1 MSNNG
6 HDHGRGHLDW
16 ISDRISGALDPLAT
30 RCRGWPPETI
40 RPVLAQLWRR
50 EFHATLGEP
59 GLTDTATAIH
69 DGRPWS
75 DGLWTDGW

>member
-1 MSNNG
+1 MNNTYE
-6 HDHGRGHLDW
+6 HGRSHLDR
-16 ISDRISGALDPLAT
+16 ISDRIGEVLDPVAARLH
-30 RCRGWPPETI
+30 GWPPETI

-50 EFHATLGEP
+50 EFNSTLGEP
-59 GLTDTATAIH
+59 GLSDTAAAIN